1 MKITMLTPSFPS
13 YKGDVQSPFVYQL
26 CKTMINLGYEVK
38 IVCPN
43 YVNDRSD
50 LDIESNTRRFRYMWS
65 KRFQT
70 LTSEGGIPS
79 GLSKSNWAKIQ
90 FPFFCFFFLIKSL
103 KNTRK
108 CDIIHAHWTLS
119 GLMGVICKKLWKKKL
134 ILTTRE
140 SLLENYLKNQFM
152 KKIFL
157 YVYRNADFIASA
169 NENHSKIISDLGI
182 PSEKTRSVL
191 NGMRVDLFKL
201 RNKKEVRKQLGL
213 PLDRKIVLF
222 VGWMIE
228 RKGVNYLFE
237 AARDLV
243 KQGKDYLFYFVGDG
257 ALYEEFVRKTK
268 EETIEGNLKFV
279 GRKDHTEI
287 PLWMN
292 ACDIFVFPSLFEG
305 RPNAIAEAMMCG
317 APVIATD
324 IKGIRDELVIDGKNG
339 LMIPIKDSKTIRE
352 KIEFLFNN
360 PEKLGE
366 FSKKGKEFIDKKTY
380 SWEDCA
386 KRYIAIYENLIS

>member
-13 YKGDVQSPFVYQL
+13 YNGDVQSPFVYQL
-26 CKTMINLGYEVK
+26 CKTLINMKHEVK
-38 IVCPN
+38 IVCPSYN
-43 YVNDRSD
+43 YYKRD
-50 LDIESNTRRFRYMWS
+50 LDIEKNTRRFRYMWP
-65 KRFQT
+65 KKLQT

-103 KNTRK
+103 KNTK
-108 CDIIHAHWTLS
+108 DCDIIHAHWTLS
-119 GLMGVICKKLWKKKL
+119 GLIGVICKKLWNKKL

-140 SLLENYLKNQFM
+140 SLLEKYLKSYFM

-157 YVYRNADFIASA
+157 YVYRNSDFIASA

-182 PSEKTRSVL
+182 PIEKTRSVL
-191 NGMRVDLFKL
+191 NGMRVDLFKS
-201 RNKKEVRKQLGL
+201 RDKKEVRKQLGI
-213 PLDRKIVLF
+213 PLDKKVVLF

-228 RKGVNYLFE
+228 RKGVSYLFE

-243 KQGKDYLFYFVGDG
+243 NEGKDYLFYFVGDG
-257 ALYEEFVRKTK
+257 ALYEELLKKVK
-268 EETIEGNLKFV
+268 EENLEDNLKFV
-279 GRKDHTEI
+279 GRKEHTEI

-305 RPNAIAEAMMCG
+305 RPNVVAEAMMSG
-317 APVIATD
+317 APIIATD
-324 IKGIRDELVIDGKNG
+324 ITGIRDELIIDGKNG
-339 LMIPIKDSKTIRE
+339 IMIPSKNSKSIQE
-352 KIEFLFNN
+352 KINILFNN
-360 PEKLGE
+360 PKMLEE
-366 FSKKGKEFIDKKTY
+366 FSNNGKIFIDKKTY

-386 KRYIAIYENLIS
+386 KRYLAIYENLIS